1 MTPEE
6 RAKGIIGEAHI
17 YAGPDYAHNWQS
29 CATCGT
35 EREVAKRIR
44 DAEKAM
50 RDRCVKIAEERGTE
64 PRYGKYEED
73 AESSAY
79 QDGVQATAEEI
90 MLEIQALK

>member
-17 YAGPDYAHNWQS
+17 YAGPEYAHNWQS

-35 EREVAKRIR
+35 EREVANRIR
-44 DAEKAM
+44 AAEKAM
-50 RDRCVKIAEERGTE
+50 RDHCAERATVVGEE
-64 PRYGKYEED
+64 PRYAKYEED

-79 QDGVQATAEEI
+79 QDGFQAAAEEI
-90 MLEIQALK
+90 AEELRALK